1 MGLIITMMSLL
12 FYKMLDSKTVDL
24 SISLFSCS
32 SKKTLLKSQD
42 KRDIYYIFKF
52 LILFFSIYYQTKY
65 PMYLPFPII
74 FPLFLSLKIV
84 VLFGTWLSD
93 LTKCGVPYTLARI

>member
-42 KRDIYYIFKF
+42 KPDIYYIF
-52 LILFFSIYYQTKY
+52 
-65 PMYLPFPII
+65 
-74 FPLFLSLKIV
+74 
-84 VLFGTWLSD
+84 
-93 LTKCGVPYTLARI
+93 